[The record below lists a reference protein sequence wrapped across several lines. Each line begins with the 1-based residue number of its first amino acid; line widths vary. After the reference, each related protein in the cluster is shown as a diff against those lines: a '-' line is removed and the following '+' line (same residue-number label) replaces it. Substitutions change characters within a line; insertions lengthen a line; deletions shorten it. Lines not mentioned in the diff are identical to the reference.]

1 MIVSPRLYR
10 HGLRLV
16 FRLLDFFPC
25 IPLVFFFFFYLFSFR
40 ARFPSIVFIVSIF
53 LRFCSFF
60 FLSFNVSFFLF
71 FSSIVRLLYVCRSRK
86 CNWYPMIRPI
96 LNQNDGDHSV
106 PRFLRTFCAHRPS
119 YTRQV
124 LRASSSLSINDLKVF
139 PISVSRVR
147 V

>member
-25 IPLVFFFFFYLFSFR
+25 IPLFFFFLFSFR

-60 FLSFNVSFFLF
+60 FSFFQRFF
-71 FSSIVRLLYVCRSRK
+71 FSILLVDSAPIVRLSEPK
-86 CNWYPMIRPI
+86 M
-96 LNQNDGDHSV
+96 
-106 PRFLRTFCAHRPS
+106 
-119 YTRQV
+119 
-124 LRASSSLSINDLKVF
+124 
-139 PISVSRVR
+139 
-147 V
+147 

>member
-25 IPLVFFFFFYLFSFR
+25 IPLFFFLFSFR

-60 FLSFNVSFFLF
+60 SFFQRFF
-71 FSSIVRLLYVCRSRK
+71 FSILLVDSAPIVRLSEPK
-86 CNWYPMIRPI
+86 M
-96 LNQNDGDHSV
+96 
-106 PRFLRTFCAHRPS
+106 
-119 YTRQV
+119 
-124 LRASSSLSINDLKVF
+124 
-139 PISVSRVR
+139 
-147 V
+147 

>member
-25 IPLVFFFFFYLFSFR
+25 IPLVFFFFFIFFSCTISFNRFYCFHFFAILF
-40 ARFPSIVFIVSIF
+40 
-53 LRFCSFF
+53 FF

-124 LRASSSLSINDLKVF
+124 LRASSSSSINDLKVF

>member
-124 LRASSSLSINDLKVF
+124 LRASSSSSINDLKVF

>member
-25 IPLVFFFFFYLFSFR
+25 IPLVFFFFLFSFR

>member
-25 IPLVFFFFFYLFSFR
+25 IPLVFFFFYLFSFR